1 MQFCTSSSSQTAS
14 ARKEVSSHHFTL
26 LAPFNWRNEHRFRD
40 VKVDPTAHGALL
52 GAVQRF
58 RGAAYVS
65 DGAVKADSL
74 TPDGRHHQSIDPDS
88 WHFLIRN
95 ADAEVIS
102 CARYHAITNP
112 TFESTLTSKATLGQ
126 SPEWQAKVRLIV
138 ENSIRLASQRGA
150 NFAELGGWCVAPS
163 SRNTAHALRT
173 VLQMYA
179 LGEIL
184 GGTVGLSTATTR
196 HASSS
201 ILQRLGASRAELNG
215 DPLPSYFDPTYNCE
229 MDLLQFDSLRPAAKY
244 AGYVTDYIAQ
254 MNEEMKVVC
263 CQPALPTNVGSL
275 LALSKALRPAT
286 SAFANPIA
294 RVA

>member
-1 MQFCTSSSSQTAS
+1 MQFCSNSSSQTAS
-14 ARKEVSSHHFTL
+14 ARKEVSSHRFTL
-26 LAPFNWRNEHRFRD
+26 LAPFHWRNEHRFKD
-40 VKVDPTAHGALL
+40 VQVDPTAHGDLL
-52 GAVQRF
+52 ASVQRF

-112 TFESTLTSKATLGQ
+112 TFESTLTSRSTLDQ
-126 SPEWQAKVRLIV
+126 SPEWRTKARLIV

-163 SRNTAHALRT
+163 SRNTSHALRT

-201 ILQRLGASRAELNG
+201 ILQRLGANRAELNG

-254 MNEEMKVVC
+254 MNEEMRVVC
-263 CQPALPTNVGSL
+263 CQPALPTNIASL
-275 LALSKALRPAT
+275 LALSQALRPT
-286 SAFANPIA
+286 ISALADRVDKIA
-294 RVA
+294 

>member
-14 ARKEVSSHHFTL
+14 ARKEVSPHHYTL
-26 LAPFNWRNEHRFRD
+26 LAPSNWRNEHRFKD
-40 VKVDPTAHGALL
+40 VKVDPTDHGNLL
-52 GAVQRF
+52 AAIQRF
-58 RGAAYVS
+58 RGAAYVF

-112 TFESTLTSKATLGQ
+112 TFESTHTSKSALGQ
-126 SPEWQAKVRLIV
+126 SPEWQTKMRLIV

-163 SRNTAHALRT
+163 SRNSSHALRT

-215 DPLPSYFDPTYNCE
+215 DPLPSYFDPAYNCE

-254 MNEEMKVVC
+254 MNDEMNVIC
-263 CQPALPTNVGSL
+263 CQPALATNVASL
-275 LALSKALRPAT
+275 LALSNALRPAT
-286 SAFANPIA
+286 SAMANPVPK
-294 RVA
+294 VA